1 MVWQSSGRIVPRE
14 GERLLM
20 RSVSFSTV
28 VAPRRRAIQYAA
40 GHRLKR
46 CCLWDTGSPGP
57 AFAKGFG
64 EATSSRARRS
74 FSEGGEPGD
83 DLAEA
88 TMTASCATRT
98 PLHA

>member
-1 MVWQSSGRIVPRE
+1 
-14 GERLLM
+14 M
-20 RSVSFSTV
+20 RSASFSTV
-28 VAPRRRAIQYAA
+28 SARGNRAIQYAA
-40 GHRLKR
+40 GYRLKH

-57 AFAKGFG
+57 TFAKDFG

-98 PLHA
+98 PPHA